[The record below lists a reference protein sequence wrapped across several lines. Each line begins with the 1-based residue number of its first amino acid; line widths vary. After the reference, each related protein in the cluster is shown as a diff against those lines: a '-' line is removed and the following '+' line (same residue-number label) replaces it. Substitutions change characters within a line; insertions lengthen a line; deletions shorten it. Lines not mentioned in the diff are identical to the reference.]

1 MTQHSDVGG
10 AGRLNPGAGPEGRR
24 AARRWWR
31 TPWALAALAAVVVF
45 NLFYALPRYL
55 QFNPKL
61 SRVPLDPTFFGHGDG
76 HFAVVVVH
84 VIAGNLAMVTMF
96 VQLVPWIRRNHPKIH
111 RISGRVYMLG
121 GVLPT
126 AVLALILV
134 PYSTAPIGNV
144 GLVAMAVLWLSTTAM
159 GYVRIRQHRYL
170 EHRRWMYYSF
180 ALALGTS
187 WGRVLGELGQHV
199 PALAINDTD
208 IFLEI
213 AGWLGWIVNLALV
226 QIWLEFTSKR
236 VTEASLAPRRRRRT
250 SEASVTRTEKVL
262 P

>member
-1 MTQHSDVGG
+1 MTQHSDVAGT
-10 AGRLNPGAGPEGRR
+10 GRLGPGEAPGGGR
-24 AARRWWR
+24 AVRRWWR
-31 TPWALAALAAVVVF
+31 SPWALAALAAVVVF

-55 QFNPKL
+55 QFDPKQ
-61 SRVPLDPTFFGHGDG
+61 SRVPLDPTFPGHAHA
-76 HFAVVVVH
+76 HFAVVVIH

-96 VQLVPWIRRNHPKIH
+96 LQLVPWIRRNHPRIH

-144 GLVAMAVLWLSTTAM
+144 GLVAMAVLWLCTTAM

-199 PALAINDTD
+199 PSLAINDTD
-208 IFLEI
+208 TFLEI
-213 AGWLGWIVNLALV
+213 SGWLGWIVNLALV
-226 QIWLEFTSKR
+226 QIWLEFTATR

-250 SEASVTRTEKVL
+250 NDASVTRTEKVL